1 MIASLALLLDI
12 PYLINSFSNVFLQ
25 TNETRSVTQLQ
36 YSLWPDHGVPD
47 DSDRL
52 LNLVGAVRKE
62 RAGVV
67 EPVVIHCSAGIGR
80 TGVIILLETALCLIE
95 AGQPVY
101 PLEIVRQMRD
111 QRAMM
116 VQTSVSTI

>member
-1 MIASLALLLDI
+1 MFKFVQLEYI
-12 PYLINSFSNVFLQ
+12 LQ
-25 TNETRSVTQLQ
+25 KEETRSVTQLQ

-52 LNLVGAVRKE
+52 LNLVEAVRKE
-62 RAGVV
+62 RVGVV
-67 EPVVIHCSAGIGR
+67 EPIIIHCSAGIGR
-80 TGVIILLETALCLIE
+80 TGVIILLETALCLLE

-116 VQTSVSTI
+116 VQTSVSYR

>member
-1 MIASLALLLDI
+1 MT
-12 PYLINSFSNVFLQ
+12 FLQ
-25 TNETRSVTQLQ
+25 NNETRLVTQLQ

-67 EPVVIHCSAGIGR
+67 EPIVIHCSAGIGR
-80 TGVIILLETALCLIE
+80 TGVIILLETALCLLE
-95 AGQPVY
+95 ADQPVY

-116 VQTSVSTI
+116 IQTSVSK

>member
-1 MIASLALLLDI
+1 M
-12 PYLINSFSNVFLQ
+12 
-25 TNETRSVTQLQ
+25 
-36 YSLWPDHGVPD
+36 
-47 DSDRL
+47 
-52 LNLVGAVRKE
+52 RKE

-67 EPVVIHCSAGIGR
+67 EPVIIHCSAGIGR

-116 VQTSVSTI
+116 VQTSVSTLSNEYTYTLNLDVDYSFFARRYVLSVCHFTHYVIILKIYYYLSLILKLIYIFFSF

>member
-1 MIASLALLLDI
+1 M
-12 PYLINSFSNVFLQ
+12 
-25 TNETRSVTQLQ
+25 
-36 YSLWPDHGVPD
+36 
-47 DSDRL
+47 
-52 LNLVGAVRKE
+52 RKE

-67 EPVVIHCSAGIGR
+67 EPVIIHCSAGIGR

-116 VQTSVSTI
+116 VQTSVSTLSNEYTYTLNLDVDYSFFARRYVLSV